1 MASKILIVDD
11 EPHALKVL
19 GLTLHRAGY
28 EVVGALNGPEALDK
42 ISQSK
47 PDLVILDV
55 MMPEMNGFE
64 VCQRIRATPET
75 RHLPVIMLTALAGV
89 DDKLAGFNAGVD
101 DYVAK
106 PVSMKELLARV
117 KALLA
122 RTSRVA
128 PTIPPPSKARTLAFI
143 GVKGGVGTTT
153 LAVNT
158 AIAATQQGIA
168 TTLVDLHSQGGAVAS
183 QLGHHPRNTLNT
195 LLKLEPEAVE
205 ASLVQNCIL
214 SHRTGLQ
221 ILPAMLGPTE
231 QPHELTEKHLNKIL
245 NYLANQA
252 DLLILDL
259 EPVLNPLTQM
269 LLRRANRMVLVAE
282 PDSIALRMTRGW
294 LGALDTLG
302 IGGNLAGAVMVH
314 HGKADTAYSK
324 SELEEAL
331 GRELLALIV
340 PAPEMCLYANKIGV
354 PMLLQERDTLI
365 EAQLKSLA
373 PSLLHC

>member
-221 ILPAMLGPTE
+221 ILPALLGPTE
-231 QPHELTEKHLNKIL
+231 QAHELTEKHLNKIL

-302 IGGNLAGAVMVH
+302 IGGNLAGVVMIH

-373 PSLLHC
+373 QSLLHC